1 MIKKITKIIV
11 LLLVFIAMAQL
22 PIYGISYEESTDTI
36 RNIDRGFYKL
46 VQIELQ
52 LENEDFDKFNNII
65 KDINTEDADVEL
77 ISFQLN
83 LKNFVN
89 KEKIPTKKINE
100 INKYFDIMRNYNYQ
114 VIFRTVYD
122 SVGEKNPEPEFETM
136 LNQIESLKEVYQ
148 KNKDIIF
155 VVEAGYLGSYGE
167 WHSGKYDKD
176 KNKTNTVISKLLEV
190 IPQNIQINLR
200 KPSFIMDYIGTTETV
215 TEDIAYSNKAIAR
228 LGLHNDGYLASET
241 DLGTYRKEERASSLL
256 WQEKQTKYT
265 IFGGECTKK
274 ESIYNELIQAI
285 QDMNRRNCTY
295 LNKTYDREVKEKWK
309 KSIYTGNDVYNGVNG
324 YKYIQDHLG
333 YRLVIRDSTINNS
346 ENRLNITLKIE
357 NTGFSDIVREKNLE
371 IVIYNGTNTYE
382 YNSNIDIRQC
392 KNGNFYNLEISEILQ
407 NNVSPGEYDVFIRI
421 KEPNNNKYQIKL
433 ANKDIWNDDI
443 AANFIDKIYISN
455 VSNYNKETKVI
466 TPIIKFII
474 VFAIVMFFALI
485 IYCLNKFVK

>member
-136 LNQIESLKEVYQ
+136 INQIESLKEVYQ

-285 QDMNRRNCTY
+285 QDMSRRNCTY

-346 ENRLNITLKIE
+346 ENRLNITLKI
-357 NTGFSDIVREKNLE
+357 I
-371 IVIYNGTNTYE
+371 
-382 YNSNIDIRQC
+382 
-392 KNGNFYNLEISEILQ
+392 
-407 NNVSPGEYDVFIRI
+407 FI
-421 KEPNNNKYQIKL
+421 
-433 ANKDIWNDDI
+433 
-443 AANFIDKIYISN
+443 FID
-455 VSNYNKETKVI
+455 
-466 TPIIKFII
+466 
-474 VFAIVMFFALI
+474 
-485 IYCLNKFVK
+485 

>member
-228 LGLHNDGYLASET
+228 LGLHNAVSYTHLT
-241 DLGTYRKEERASSLL
+241 LPTSL
-256 WQEKQTKYT
+256 
-265 IFGGECTKK
+265 
-274 ESIYNELIQAI
+274 
-285 QDMNRRNCTY
+285 
-295 LNKTYDREVKEKWK
+295 V
-309 KSIYTGNDVYNGVNG
+309 V
-324 YKYIQDHLG
+324 
-333 YRLVIRDSTINNS
+333 
-346 ENRLNITLKIE
+346 
-357 NTGFSDIVREKNLE
+357 
-371 IVIYNGTNTYE
+371 
-382 YNSNIDIRQC
+382 
-392 KNGNFYNLEISEILQ
+392 
-407 NNVSPGEYDVFIRI
+407 
-421 KEPNNNKYQIKL
+421 
-433 ANKDIWNDDI
+433 
-443 AANFIDKIYISN
+443 
-455 VSNYNKETKVI
+455 
-466 TPIIKFII
+466 
-474 VFAIVMFFALI
+474 
-485 IYCLNKFVK
+485 